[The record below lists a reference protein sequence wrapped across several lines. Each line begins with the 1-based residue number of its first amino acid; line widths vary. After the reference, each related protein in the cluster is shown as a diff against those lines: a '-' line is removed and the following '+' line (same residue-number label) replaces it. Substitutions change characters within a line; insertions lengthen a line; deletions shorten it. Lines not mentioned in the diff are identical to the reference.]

1 MSDNNQTKRARWH
14 DYRSR
19 CIYMLTLSKRR
30 DSAAFGRI
38 AAVGGTYAIE
48 LSPLGK
54 AVRNAVFNIDSLE
67 PAIRLLQYAM
77 MPDHV
82 HLLLHVQRPLA
93 EPLGNTIARLKI
105 GINRQNGG
113 ISVFDEGFN
122 DQILHSGRSLD
133 VLFRYLRDNPRRLAV
148 RQACPERFRRVNGM
162 EVCGRNVQA
171 YGNLFLLHHPF
182 KEQVVIHRA
191 DSAEKRMRNRERW
204 LYTASNGGVLVSPF
218 ISSDEKAVRAEAEAA
233 GARIIIVTN
242 EPMGPRWKPAAHD
255 FALCEE
261 GRLLILSTGTL
272 PLTRATCMEMNS
284 LCQKICTAQS
294 FSSDNFL

>member
-1 MSDNNQTKRARWH
+1 M
-14 DYRSR
+14 
-19 CIYMLTLSKRR
+19 
-30 DSAAFGRI
+30 
-38 AAVGGTYAIE
+38 
-48 LSPLGK
+48 
-54 AVRNAVFNIDSLE
+54 
-67 PAIRLLQYAM
+67 
-77 MPDHV
+77 
-82 HLLLHVQRPLA
+82 
-93 EPLGNTIARLKI
+93 
-105 GINRQNGG
+105 
-113 ISVFDEGFN
+113 FDEGFN

-261 GRLLILSTGTL
+261 RAASDSLDWRAPPDARNVHGDELSMPKNL
-272 PLTRATCMEMNS
+272 HRAE
-284 LCQKICTAQS
+284 LQ
-294 FSSDNFL
+294 LR